1 MGNRVWLDED
11 EDGVQDPGEP
21 GIGGVPVTLTI
32 TYPSGAEVVIVTVTE
47 PDGFYS
53 FENLIDEDYIG
64 DGGPDEPVFVLSM
77 TPPSGYAP
85 SPVGQSGPA
94 TDSDDPEGTNAQPV
108 KGQIDTTL
116 LTNPND
122 ETQVAR
128 IDFGVFP
135 VVDVDLVKRFTP
147 MSPQQGDEV
156 TFILEV
162 SNAPDASEATNVEVT
177 DVVLA
182 GFEYVGGSIGG
193 GDNADESGAPTL
205 RWTIDSLPPGGSVQ
219 LTFRATI
226 VAVGNLR
233 NFAEVTGTDQTDRDS
248 TPSNGDDGEGPDE
261 DDDDVVLISP
271 RVPAPAPAL
280 GPFGLLAAFAVLL
293 AVSRRR
299 WRRW

>member
-1 MGNRVWLDED
+1 MF
-11 EDGVQDPGEP
+11 
-21 GIGGVPVTLTI
+21 
-32 TYPSGAEVVIVTVTE
+32 VI
-47 PDGFYS
+47 S
-53 FENLIDEDYIG
+53 L
-64 DGGPDEPVFVLSM
+64 
-77 TPPSGYAP
+77 TPPNGYAP

-94 TDSDDPEGTNAQPV
+94 TDSNEHDGTNAQPV
-108 KGQIDTTL
+108 KGQTDTTL
-116 LTNPND
+116 LVDPTS
-122 ETQVAR
+122 ETEVAR

-147 MSPQQGDEV
+147 MSPQQGDEI
-156 TFILEV
+156 TFVLDV
-162 SNAPDASEATNVEVT
+162 SNAHDASEATNVEVT

-182 GFEYVGGSIGG
+182 GFEYVSGSIGG
-193 GDNADESGAPTL
+193 GDDADDGSAPTL

-226 VAVGNLR
+226 VGLGNLR

-299 WRRW
+299 WRRGVRS